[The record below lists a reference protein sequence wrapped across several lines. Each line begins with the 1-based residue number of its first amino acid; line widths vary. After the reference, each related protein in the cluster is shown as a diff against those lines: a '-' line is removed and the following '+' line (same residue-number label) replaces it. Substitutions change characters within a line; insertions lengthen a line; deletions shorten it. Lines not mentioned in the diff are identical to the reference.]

1 LKQPMNLTKDRIN
14 NITAQMPTG
23 MAISI
28 YIPTHFDA
36 APQAMNEDQIRTRN
50 LFGEAIRLLEQYP
63 ITEPLQTMLREQID
77 EMIDDAT
84 FWKNL
89 SRGLLVIGDN
99 TRIEMFYLPIDTEE
113 YVAVSDCY
121 HLAPI
126 FGLLQEAKEYY
137 VLSLAQHNPML
148 LKGTMYGLE
157 PSGIMLPQTIETG
170 LNIDENNQKSEQQRS
185 SGATGNFNGR
195 GGAKNPQEDDRHQF
209 WRMIDGIICQHADKH
224 LPLILAGTEKDLS
237 EYRSK
242 SHYPIILNGMMHG
255 NFSDSSSRELLPQ
268 ALTIINGELIE
279 TMHDKAL
286 SSYER
291 IQGTMPDHV
300 ATKLPAIQDAAE
312 TGRVESLLIS
322 VTRRTADS
330 VRDSAEQVTMLT
342 FQASQKIN
350 QAVQMAAMAVWKAGG
365 QIINVDQSRMPRR
378 GTLALATLRY

>member
-1 LKQPMNLTKDRIN
+1 
-14 NITAQMPTG
+14 MPKG

-36 APQAMNEDQIRTRN
+36 ASAAMNEDQIRTRN

-63 ITEPLQTMLREQID
+63 ITTPLQTLLREQLD
-77 EMIDDAT
+77 EMIEDAT
-84 FWKNL
+84 FWQNL

-113 YVAVSDCY
+113 YVAISDCY

-126 FGLLQEAKEYY
+126 FGLLQDAKEYY
-137 VLSLAQHNPML
+137 VLSLAQHDPML
-148 LKGTMYGLE
+148 LKGSMYGLE
-157 PSGIMLPQTIETG
+157 PSGIMLPQTIEAG

-185 SGATGNFNGR
+185 SSGASGGYNGR
-195 GGAKNPQEDDRHQF
+195 GGAKSPIEDDRHQF
-209 WRMIDGIICQHADKH
+209 WRMIDGIICKHANKR

-242 SHYPIILNGMMHG
+242 SHYPTILQGMLHG
-255 NFSDSSSRELLPQ
+255 NFSDVSSRELLPQ
-268 ALTIINGELIE
+268 ALKIINGELIE
-279 TMHDKAL
+279 AMHDKAL

-322 VTRRTADS
+322 VTRRTADT

-350 QAVQMAAMAVWKAGG
+350 QVVQMAAMAVWNAGG
-365 QIINVDQSRMPRR
+365 QIINVDESRMPRN
-378 GTLALATLRY
+378 GSLALATLRY